1 VVVPVVMSAFQLVAA
16 EPVVAEPVVAK
27 PVVAKPVVYS
37 LLQDRRHQSR

>member
-1 VVVPVVMSAFQLVAA
+1 VVVTVVMSAFQLVA
-16 EPVVAEPVVAK
+16 AEPVVAK

>member
-1 VVVPVVMSAFQLVAA
+1 MVVPVVMSAFQLVA
-16 EPVVAEPVVAK
+16 AEPVVAK